1 VIAGASDRAA
11 RGGHSG
17 VLLPVAQVAI
27 RWAPPQPYVELPH
40 FLIAF
45 KAIVDCIQSNR
56 SP

>member
-1 VIAGASDRAA
+1 
-11 RGGHSG
+11 

-45 KAIVDCIQSNR
+45 KAIVHHEQSETAVINLIVPVR
-56 SP
+56 AVVTGQ